1 MTEFQLK
8 YGRWILKEK
17 RKREEPYIRIGRWI
31 LLLGDVNGGTR
42 KAKSK
47 VKRKQ

>member
-1 MTEFQLK
+1 MTKFQLK

-17 RKREEPYIRIGRWI
+17 RERREPYIRIGRWI

-42 KAKSK
+42 KAESE
-47 VKRKQ
+47 VKEKQ